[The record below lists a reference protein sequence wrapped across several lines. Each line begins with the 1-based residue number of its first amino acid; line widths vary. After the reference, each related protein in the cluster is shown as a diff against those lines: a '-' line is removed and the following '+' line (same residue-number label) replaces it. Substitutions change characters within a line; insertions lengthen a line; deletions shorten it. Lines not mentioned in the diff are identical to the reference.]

1 MLHEEELSSCSCCRN
16 LYGFKDKE
24 LHKLPR
30 YSVLEHKCN
39 SLGAAKILLGFWTCF
54 TRTQFHQLS
63 LEIFLRSTQLASSHS
78 SSLGISKYPVLPL
91 SLVRVREECKERQ
104 NLNIFGCKQLLRTV
118 TALCLFRK
126 AIRALQIL

>member
-1 MLHEEELSSCSCCRN
+1 MPHEEELHSYSCCRN

-24 LHKLPR
+24 LHKLP
-30 YSVLEHKCN
+30 SLE
-39 SLGAAKILLGFWTCF
+39 AAKILIGFWTFF

-91 SLVRVREECKERQ
+91 YLVRVREECKERQ
-104 NLNIFGCKQLLRTV
+104 NLNIFGCKQLSRTV

>member
-1 MLHEEELSSCSCCRN
+1 MPHEEELHSCSCCRN

-24 LHKLPR
+24 LHKLP
-30 YSVLEHKCN
+30 SLE
-39 SLGAAKILLGFWTCF
+39 AAKILLGFWTFF

-118 TALCLFRK
+118 TALCSFRK
-126 AIRALQIL
+126 AIRALQILLR